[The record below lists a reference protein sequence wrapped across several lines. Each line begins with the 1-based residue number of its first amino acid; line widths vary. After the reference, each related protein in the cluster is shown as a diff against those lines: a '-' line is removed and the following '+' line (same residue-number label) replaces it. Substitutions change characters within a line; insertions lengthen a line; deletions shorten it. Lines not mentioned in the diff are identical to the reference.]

1 MFEKTI
7 PEDKRNVEIENEIMN
22 DLLEVEILNDQIQL
36 LKYEEI
42 PSNNEQIQ
50 PRNKY
55 RHKPK
60 SADFESKVKSFLE
73 KIYDEQAKLHAE
85 ATEIFIEI

>member
-7 PEDKRNVEIENEIMN
+7 PEDRRNVEIENEIMN

-42 PSNNEQIQ
+42 P
-50 PRNKY
+50 
-55 RHKPK
+55 
-60 SADFESKVKSFLE
+60 
-73 KIYDEQAKLHAE
+73 
-85 ATEIFIEI
+85 

>member
-42 PSNNEQIQ
+42 P
-50 PRNKY
+50 
-55 RHKPK
+55 
-60 SADFESKVKSFLE
+60 
-73 KIYDEQAKLHAE
+73 
-85 ATEIFIEI
+85 